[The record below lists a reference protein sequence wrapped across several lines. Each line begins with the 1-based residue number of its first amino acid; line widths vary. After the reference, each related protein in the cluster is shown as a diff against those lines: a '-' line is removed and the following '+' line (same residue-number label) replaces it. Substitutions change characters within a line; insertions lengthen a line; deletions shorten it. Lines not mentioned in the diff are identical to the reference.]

1 MLANALCQALQQGKV
16 NRVRQQA
23 GSYGL
28 VNAAKLM
35 ASAPAPSRL
44 KPVPLNHRVH
54 IVEVA

>member
-35 ASAPAPSRL
+35 A
-44 KPVPLNHRVH
+44 
-54 IVEVA
+54 